1 MTEQIKRF
9 SENLKTRVNENRY
22 RHSLGTMEEA
32 AALAKIYGADEQKA
46 TLAGLL
52 HDITKDLTKKEHL
65 ELIRESGKTE
75 DPDEICCKGLLH
87 AVTAPIVLEK
97 ELGISDPEILSAVRL
112 HTRAKPNMTLLEKI
126 LYIADFTEPTRVYA
140 DADFYRRIAREDLDK
155 TLFLSLR
162 WGLDDRLR
170 KGNYIYKV
178 TLETYNHYIQNFD
191 TKKYIEEYEE
201 EHQKGS
207 II

>member
-9 SENLKTRVNENRY
+9 SEILKTRVKEKRY
-22 RHSLGTMEEA
+22 LHSLGTMEEA
-32 AALAKIYGADEQKA
+32 KTLAKIYGADEEKA

-52 HDITKDLTKKEHL
+52 HDITKSLTKEEHL
-65 ELIRESGKTE
+65 ELIRKSGKNE
-75 DPDEICCKGLLH
+75 DPEELCCKNLLH

-97 ELGISDPEILSAVRL
+97 ELSISDPEILSAVRL

-126 LYIADFTEPTRVYA
+126 LYIADFTEPTREYA
-140 DADFYRRIAREDLDK
+140 DADFYRKFAREYPEK

-162 WGLDDRLR
+162 WGLGDRLR
-170 KGNYIYKV
+170 KGNYIYKT
-178 TLETYNHYIQNFD
+178 TLETYNYYIQNFD
-191 TKKYIEEYEE
+191 TAKYIAEYEE

-207 II
+207 MI